1 MVDPIHWGFF
11 QYALLLPDKKIS
23 TQLNSTQLNSTQLNS
38 TQLNSTLQCL
48 PKSLLRF
55 IILNFK
61 YKGLIYAVS
70 VF

>member
-11 QYALLLPDKKIS
+11 QYALLLPDKKI
-23 TQLNSTQLNSTQLNS
+23 STQLNSTQLNS